1 MCPMMMTIT
10 MPIARIRMYEYWLT
24 TLMRFP
30 DDSVSPVPFTI
41 HVSTWKTTRM
51 TTRLPRM
58 PNWRSVEVPPPP
70 NIFVMSLKWKP
81 RFAVVESVV
90 MRLLS
95 GSRRS
100 CCA

>member
-1 MCPMMMTIT
+1 MAFATTMPVNAATDPTERSMCPMMMTIT

-30 DDSVSPVPFTI
+30 EDSVSPVPLKI

-58 PNWRSVEVPPPP
+58 PN
-70 NIFVMSLKWKP
+70 
-81 RFAVVESVV
+81 
-90 MRLLS
+90 
-95 GSRRS
+95 
-100 CCA
+100 